1 MHSRMFRTSTEK
13 VKESYRFDHCRY
25 FNPIRPL
32 LDELREKQIELSNI
46 SMSSE
51 PESID
56 FKKHAAVTKLLTSID
71 EKINAFNI
79 APPYSEQVD
88 EIENALML
96 TKNLLKQIEETLKI

>member
-56 FKKHAAVTKLLTSID
+56 FT
-71 EKINAFNI
+71 
-79 APPYSEQVD
+79 
-88 EIENALML
+88 
-96 TKNLLKQIEETLKI
+96 